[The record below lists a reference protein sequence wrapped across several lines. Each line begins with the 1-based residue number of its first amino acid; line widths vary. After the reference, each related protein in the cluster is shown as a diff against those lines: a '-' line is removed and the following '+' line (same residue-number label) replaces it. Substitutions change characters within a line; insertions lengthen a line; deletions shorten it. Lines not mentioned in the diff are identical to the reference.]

1 MIFLLLLISNS
12 YLYSSSEIPRLCKC
26 VAFRL
31 DDVQDYYLDNVN
43 KQIIKTFQEKNAS
56 LTVGIVGNLFGHD
69 QSLISFIRDRLDNDS
84 PELAIANHGWNHE
97 DFRRFSKDN
106 QSLLITRTNE
116 KLNQSLGVS
125 PTVFIAPFDVFNN
138 GTLIAMKENGMK
150 YLSSI
155 IDYDKGPYGIHED
168 AMPYHFPSS
177 ATTSDDNGTYWVGI
191 NHEITVDQ
199 IQNSILKHGFAV
211 VEIHPYEYS
220 SKHDYSYKPFNATDP
235 KGTFSYKEFIKN
247 WDKAKIDWK
256 QIKELQSLLGEVQ
269 EKGYKIVTIQNLT

>member
-1 MIFLLLLISNS
+1 MKYQLLLTMIFLLLLISNS
-12 YLYSSSEIPRLCKC
+12 YLYSSSEIPGLCKC

-69 QSLISFIRDRLDNDS
+69 QSLISFIRNRLNNDS

-138 GTLIAMKENGMK
+138 GT
-150 YLSSI
+150 
-155 IDYDKGPYGIHED
+155 
-168 AMPYHFPSS
+168 
-177 ATTSDDNGTYWVGI
+177 YWVGI
-191 NHEITVDQ
+191 NHDITVDQ